1 MNTIKY
7 KNLISGIF
15 FLCLGILLS
24 FWATSYH
31 IGGITKPGS
40 GFLPLILGILIVVF
54 SIVILAQGWKANPA
68 KEKEV
73 SFSLPAGWKKI
84 AYVILVLLFT
94 TFSFEP
100 LGYLITVFLLITLL
114 MLGKEL
120 RSLRKALLTA
130 FLAALGVYL
139 VFILLLE
146 QPFPRGLLR
155 F

>member
-1 MNTIKY
+1 MKY
-7 KNLISGIF
+7 KNLMSGMF
-15 FLCLGILLS
+15 WLALGVLFSIWS
-24 FWATSYH
+24 TTYH
-31 IGGITKPGS
+31 IGSITQPGP

-54 SIVILAQGWKANPA
+54 SLIILGQGWKADPA

-100 LGYLITVFLLITLL
+100 LGYLITVFLLIALL
-114 MLGKEL
+114 MLGKEW
-120 RSLRKALLTA
+120 RSLRKAVLTA
-130 FLAALGVYL
+130 FLTALGVYL